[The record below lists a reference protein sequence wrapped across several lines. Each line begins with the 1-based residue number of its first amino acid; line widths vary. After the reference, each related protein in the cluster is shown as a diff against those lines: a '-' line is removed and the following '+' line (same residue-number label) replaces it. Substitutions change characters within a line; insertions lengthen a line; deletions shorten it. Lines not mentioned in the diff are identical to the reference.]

1 MASGTVKW
9 FDETKG
15 YGFIRPSDGGKD
27 VFVHIT
33 AVRTAGLQ
41 TLAEGQKVNFDLVS
55 ERVEAV
61 LDELAVAFQRG
72 IVGVCRHFDRLAP
85 EMQALGEGEGKME
98 AVPG

>member
-1 MASGTVKW
+1 MVSGTVKW

-55 ERVEAV
+55 ERGKTAAGN
-61 LDELAVAFQRG
+61 LSLA
-72 IVGVCRHFDRLAP
+72 
-85 EMQALGEGEGKME
+85 
-98 AVPG
+98 

>member
-15 YGFIRPSDGGKD
+15 YGFIRPADGGKD

-41 TLAEGQKVNFDLVS
+41 TLTEGQKVNFDLVS
-55 ERVEAV
+55 ERGKTAAGN
-61 LDELAVAFQRG
+61 LSLA
-72 IVGVCRHFDRLAP
+72 
-85 EMQALGEGEGKME
+85 
-98 AVPG
+98 